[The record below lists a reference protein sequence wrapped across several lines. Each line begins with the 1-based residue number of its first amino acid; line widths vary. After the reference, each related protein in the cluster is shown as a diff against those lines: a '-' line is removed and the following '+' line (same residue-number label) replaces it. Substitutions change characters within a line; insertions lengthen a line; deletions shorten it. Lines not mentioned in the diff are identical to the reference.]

1 MRCQCGEN
9 MLIAKRSCAATCS
22 RSARMFSDYKAM
34 SKSLRDCYRLLNVQE
49 SCRPDEV
56 KEAYLKLVKLH
67 HPDSGSGADPVKFMQ
82 VKEAY
87 KAVVKHL
94 AEKRKA
100 ESAREEDEE
109 EDEQFKHM
117 APQHRQYLSFEGIG
131 IGTPSQR
138 EKQYRKFRMNRATEQ
153 VLDYRKQKLQH
164 EELENN
170 MMVKDV
176 QQSKKIK
183 ITQAVERLVEDLIQE
198 SMAKGEFDNLSGKGK
213 PLQKL
218 SQYPYIDPMTH
229 NLNRILIENGYQPEW
244 IVRQKEIKQTIEKVQ
259 NDMVAFRR
267 KLGESLTLY
276 NQKQWNL
283 KCEQF
288 RDDIKQLNKMVD
300 IFNLI
305 VPLLNRQM
313 LHYNP
318 DKELAII
325 LKKYDV
331 YLEASKATSEVIET
345 SAEGSDTSV
354 RAKNTLFSWI
364 KLFLK

>member
-1 MRCQCGEN
+1 
-9 MLIAKRSCAATCS
+9 MLTAKRSWVVTC
-22 RSARMFSDYKAM
+22 RLSARMLSGCKAM

-49 SCRPDEV
+49 SCNLDEV

-67 HPDSGSGADPVKFMQ
+67 HPDSGSAGADPRKFMQ

-94 AEKRKA
+94 ADKRKA
-100 ESAREEDEE
+100 ESDERLDDEE
-109 EDEQFKHM
+109 EQLKYM

-138 EKQYRKFRMNRATEQ
+138 EKQYTKFRINRATNQ
-153 VLDYRKQKLQH
+153 VLNYRKQKLEDQD
-164 EELENN
+164 LKNT

-176 QQSKKIK
+176 QRSKKIK

-213 PLQKL
+213 PLKKF

-244 IVRQKEIKQTIEKVQ
+244 IVRQKEIKQTIEKLR
-259 NDMVAFRR
+259 NDMVGYRK
-267 KLGESLTLY
+267 KLGESPTLC

-300 IFNLI
+300 CFNLI

-313 LHYNP
+313 LHFNP
-318 DKELAII
+318 DKEIAII
-325 LKKYDV
+325 LKKYAV
-331 YLEASKATSEVIET
+331 LLEASKATSEVMGKT
-345 SAEGSDTSV
+345 AEESDTSV
-354 RAKNTLFSWI
+354 HTKSSLFYWI
-364 KLFLK
+364 KPFLK

>member
-1 MRCQCGEN
+1 
-9 MLIAKRSCAATCS
+9 MLIAKRSCADTCS
-22 RSARMFSDYKAM
+22 RSARMFLGYRAM
-34 SKSLRDCYRLLNVQE
+34 SRSLRDCYRLLNVQE
-49 SCRPDEV
+49 GCNAEEV

-67 HPDSGSGADPVKFMQ
+67 HPDTGSGADPVKFMQ

-94 AEKRKA
+94 AEKRA
-100 ESAREEDEE
+100 ADSETEDDEED
-109 EDEQFKHM
+109 QLKHM

-164 EELENN
+164 EELENT

-213 PLQKL
+213 PLQKF

-229 NLNRILIENGYQPEW
+229 NLNRILIENGYQPQW
-244 IVRQKEIKQTIEKVQ
+244 IVQQKEIKQTKEKLQ
-259 NDMVAFRR
+259 NDMVAYRK
-267 KLGESLTLY
+267 KLGESLTLHS
-276 NQKQWNL
+276 QKQWNL

-288 RDDIKQLNKMVD
+288 RDEIKQLNKTVD
-300 IFNLI
+300 HFNLI

-318 DKELAII
+318 DKELAIV
-325 LKKYDV
+325 LKKYEV
-331 YLEASKATSEVIET
+331 CLEASKATSEVVVK
-345 SAEGSDTSV
+345 SAEGSDTSIH
-354 RAKNTLFSWI
+354 AKNSLFSWL

>member
-1 MRCQCGEN
+1 
-9 MLIAKRSCAATCS
+9 MLTAKRSYVVTCT
-22 RSARMFSDYKAM
+22 RSARMFSGYKAM

-49 SCRPDEV
+49 SCNPEKV

-67 HPDSGSGADPVKFMQ
+67 HPDSGSGADPGKFMQ

-94 AEKRKA
+94 AEKKA
-100 ESAREEDEE
+100 ESEREDDEE
-109 EDEQFKHM
+109 EQFKHI

-131 IGTPSQR
+131 AGTPSQR
-138 EKQYRKFRMNRATEQ
+138 EKQYRKFRMNRATDQ

-164 EELENN
+164 QELENT

-213 PLQKL
+213 PLQKF

-244 IVRQKEIKQTIEKVQ
+244 IVQQKEIKQTIEKLR
-259 NDMVAFRR
+259 NDMVAYRR
-267 KLGESLTLY
+267 KLGESLTLH

-288 RDDIKQLNKMVD
+288 RHDIKQLNKMVD
-300 IFNLI
+300 RFNLV

-313 LHYNP
+313 LHFNP

-331 YLEASKATSEVIET
+331 FLEASKATSEVMEK
-345 SAEGSDTSV
+345 SAEGDGTSV
-354 RAKNTLFSWI
+354 HAKNSLFAWI
-364 KLFLK
+364 KFFLK

>member
-1 MRCQCGEN
+1 
-9 MLIAKRSCAATCS
+9 MLTAKRSCVVTCS
-22 RSARMFSDYKAM
+22 GSVRMLSGYKPM
-34 SKSLRDCYRLLNVQE
+34 SESLRDCYRLLNVQE
-49 SCRPDEV
+49 NCSHNEV

-67 HPDSGSGADPVKFMQ
+67 HPDSGSGADPRKFIQ

-87 KAVVKHL
+87 KAVVRHI
-94 AEKRKA
+94 AEKRKT
-100 ESAREEDEE
+100 ESDERSDDEE
-109 EDEQFKHM
+109 EQSKYI

-153 VLDYRKQKLQH
+153 VLDYRKQKLQDQ
-164 EELENN
+164 ELENT

-176 QQSKKIK
+176 RQSQKIK

-213 PLQKL
+213 PLQKF

-244 IVRQKEIKQTIEKVQ
+244 IVQQKEINQTIRKLRS
-259 NDMVAFRR
+259 DMVGYRR

-300 IFNLI
+300 RFNLI

-313 LHYNP
+313 LHFNP
-318 DKELAII
+318 EKELAII
-325 LKKYDV
+325 LKEYSV
-331 YLEASKATSEVIET
+331 VLEASKATSEVMEK
-345 SAEGSDTSV
+345 SAERNGTRV
-354 RAKNTLFSWI
+354 HRKNSLFSWI
-364 KLFLK
+364 KLLLK